1 LKESSGSARD
11 LFVILAVGCLVL
23 LPNLGVVSLWDLD
36 EALWGSTTVEMA
48 RRGDWIVPWHNDEV
62 STHKPPFMF
71 WVMLVGS
78 GLCAENEF
86 GFRIGSAVFGI
97 LTALVVY
104 RLGTQVACRQVGLV
118 AAIACLTAVNLVLIS
133 RAANPDIELT
143 FLGVA
148 ALAIFVHS
156 CRTDAG
162 NNGAGVTAGR
172 SFSSW
177 PPQGRIGPL
186 SLAAAVALYAVLGL
200 AVLTKGPL
208 GVALPAVALSL
219 FVWWHNLV
227 MSREARAGRALGS
240 RLAAVIA
247 EGWRAAW
254 ALRPLTALVVVLIVA
269 GPWYVLV
276 HERSGGAFGTDFIG
290 IHHVQRFLEPMEG
303 HRGPLFFY
311 LPALLVGLFPWSMFA
326 IPTALDTA
334 QRLRGEAPGR
344 ATAMLLLAWLATWI
358 GIFSLAQTKLP
369 NYILPAYPAAA
380 LLVALFLIEWMRSP
394 TPASRRWMQ
403 IALWLLIGIGGATAI
418 GCLLAPTL
426 RFGGRTILEM
436 ATAAESAAG
445 ILRLAAWSGG
455 IMAVG
460 AATCLWLVARDRR
473 SATLVA
479 YGGTA
484 VALALFLFGFVAIA
498 AGRLQPA
505 YELVRIMREHGAT
518 ETTPLGQCRYSQPSL
533 VLYGGRRVASCRD
546 AEGCRKFF
554 TDHPDGMLVVRIAE
568 QEKGKDLLPAGTDD
582 IRSEIPG
589 SVVLGTVADFPKR
602 SRLLVVRRADS
613 AR

>member
-1 LKESSGSARD
+1 LKQSSGSARD
-11 LFVILAVGCLVL
+11 LLVILAVGCLVL
-23 LPNLGVVSLWDLD
+23 LPNLGAVSLWDLD

-62 STHKPPFMF
+62 STHKPPLMF

-78 GLCAENEF
+78 GLCGENEF

-104 RLGTQVACRQVGLV
+104 RLGARLACRQVGLV

-148 ALAIFVHS
+148 ALTIFVHS
-156 CRTDAG
+156 CRTEGGSSA
-162 NNGAGVTAGR
+162 A
-172 SFSSW
+172 SW
-177 PPQGRIGPL
+177 PPQGRIGRLPL
-186 SLAAAVALYAVLGL
+186 VAAIALYVVLGL

-208 GVALPAVALSL
+208 GVALPAVALGL
-219 FVWWHNLV
+219 FVWWHNLAV
-227 MSREARAGRALGS
+227 SREARAGRALGS
-240 RLAAVIA
+240 RIAAVIA

-254 ALRPLTALVVVLIVA
+254 GLRPLTALVVVLVVA

-276 HERSGGAFGTDFIG
+276 HERSGGAFGADFIG

-311 LPALLVGLFPWSMFA
+311 LPALLVGMFPWSMFA

-334 QRLRGEAPGR
+334 RRLRGAAAGR
-344 ATAMLLLAWLATWI
+344 ATAMLLVTWLATWI

-380 LLVALFLIEWMRSP
+380 LLVALFLVEWMRSP
-394 TPASRRWMQ
+394 TPASGRWMQ
-403 IALWLLIGIGGATAI
+403 IALGLLIGIGGATAV
-418 GCLLAPTL
+418 GCLMAPTFRVGEQNL
-426 RFGGRTILEM
+426 LEM

-455 IMAVG
+455 IMAAG
-460 AATCLWLVARDRR
+460 AAACLWLIARGRR
-473 SATLVA
+473 PATLVA
-479 YGGTA
+479 YCGTA
-484 VALALFLFGFVAIA
+484 VALAVFLFGYVAVA

-505 YELVRIMREHGAT
+505 GELVRIMRANGAT
-518 ETTPLGQCRYSQPSL
+518 DSTPLGQCRYSQPSL
-533 VLYGGRRVASCRD
+533 VLYGGRRVEPCRD
-546 AEGCRKFF
+546 AEGCRRFF
-554 TDHPDGMLVVRIAE
+554 REHPDGMLVVRVADHE
-568 QEKGKDLLPAGTDD
+568 EARELFPDGTDTM
-582 IRSEIPG
+582 RTEII
-589 SVVLGTVADFPKR
+589 GTVADFPKR
-602 SRLLVVRRADS
+602 STLLVVRRADDGL
-613 AR
+613 